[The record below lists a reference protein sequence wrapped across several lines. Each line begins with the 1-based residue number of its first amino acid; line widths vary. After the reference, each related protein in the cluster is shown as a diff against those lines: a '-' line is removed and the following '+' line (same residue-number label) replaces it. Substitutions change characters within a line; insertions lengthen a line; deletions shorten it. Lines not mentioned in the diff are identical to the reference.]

1 MVERSRFLDRVQAL
15 RMPQVEALGLS
26 SAEAVRASH
35 IETLQMCGEGRL
47 RLLGGNRSP
56 WHGLC
61 CYNAKRGP
69 SQLRMFVVRLIGVLV
84 LVALNGFFAA
94 AEFSLVAVRLSR
106 VRQLVQNGNARAKI
120 VEGLLS
126 DLHRVV
132 SGVQLGITLASLALG
147 ALGENTLANLIQTLW
162 PGGGGARAALFA
174 HASALAGA
182 FALLSAVHVVIGELV
197 PKTVSLARAER
208 VALLI
213 ARPFSWFLNTFRWVI
228 DLLDGISGAIVK
240 ALGVSE
246 PQGHSAA
253 HSTEELQIQIQ
264 QARERGLIAPG
275 EEKFIV
281 SAIELGQVQVRE
293 IMVPRPD
300 MHVLPVESSLD
311 EVMRAF
317 ATTQRSRIPVY
328 RGTEDQ
334 VLGFVHIK
342 DMIWVLLDRERRL
355 EENLE
360 PSPFDLRRVI
370 REILIV
376 PETKPASELL
386 AELRNRRVGM
396 ALVVDEFG
404 SILGL
409 LTLEDILEQVVGEVY
424 DEFDVVERPLTLAD
438 GAVIF
443 DAALNVRDLD
453 TQYNITL
460 PEDPA
465 YATVGGFVLDQLGF
479 IPRGGESFEY
489 GNSRFTVVEMD
500 GKRVARVKI
509 ERILSL
515 SDAQK
520 IGLPV
525 ADSSQA
531 ATGMDA
537 VKSHSDSSA
546 RTQ

>member
-1 MVERSRFLDRVQAL
+1 
-15 RMPQVEALGLS
+15 
-26 SAEAVRASH
+26 
-35 IETLQMCGEGRL
+35 
-47 RLLGGNRSP
+47 
-56 WHGLC
+56 
-61 CYNAKRGP
+61 
-69 SQLRMFVVRLIGVLV
+69 
-84 LVALNGFFAA
+84 
-94 AEFSLVAVRLSR
+94 LSR
-106 VRQLVQNGNARAKI
+106 VRQLVQKGDVRARI
-120 VEGLLS
+120 VESLLS

-132 SGVQLGITLASLALG
+132 SGVQVGITLTSLALG
-147 ALGENTLANLIQTLW
+147 ALGENTLAQIIRAIWPQMTGTRMTLL
-162 PGGGGARAALFA
+162 AHAAALAIAFA
-174 HASALAGA
+174 MLSAL
-182 FALLSAVHVVIGELV
+182 HVVIGELV

-208 VALLI
+208 VALLV
-213 ARPFSWFLNTFRWVI
+213 ARPFSWFLRTFRWAI
-228 DLLDGISGAIVK
+228 DLLDGISGGIVK

-246 PQGHSAA
+246 PHGHSAP

-264 QARERGLIAPG
+264 QARERGLLAPG

-300 MHVLPVESSLD
+300 MHLLPVESTMD

-334 VLGFVHIK
+334 ILGFVHIK
-342 DMIWVLLDRERRL
+342 DMLWVLLDRERRL
-355 EENLE
+355 EEHLS
-360 PSPFDLRRVI
+360 PSLFDLRRVL

-376 PETKPASELL
+376 PETKPADELL
-386 AELRNRRVGM
+386 LELRSHRVGI

-409 LTLEDILEQVVGEVY
+409 VTLEDIIEQVVGEVY
-424 DEFDVVERPLTLAD
+424 DEFDVVERPQTLAD
-438 GAVIF
+438 GAIIF

-465 YATVGGFVLDQLGF
+465 YATVGGFMLDQLGF

-489 GNSRFTVVEMD
+489 GNFRFTVVEMD

-509 ERILSL
+509 QRIKPLTA
-515 SDAQK
+515 DRK
-520 IGLPV
+520 V
-525 ADSSQA
+525 AESAGVAAPPSGETAKPDQA
-531 ATGMDA
+531 
-537 VKSHSDSSA
+537 SSA
-546 RTQ
+546 RTR